1 MQAGDECTQ
10 TPRFRQYQFQ
20 AHSCHNSC
28 VKQNPVR
35 KADQAGNLADMA
47 ENLSQ
52 KEAAVAMEAIEKVYQ
67 KRADDA
73 VRDFRTWFD
82 AALLPIL
89 KDFAELAGA
98 KLTIRQDHFHDITAV
113 FTGRCGFDITAT
125 QKRMRMAMAAADHIS
140 VNRWSGSDEVEFSL
154 IFGFPENEE

>member
-1 MQAGDECTQ
+1 ME
-10 TPRFRQYQFQ
+10 
-20 AHSCHNSC
+20 
-28 VKQNPVR
+28 QNELLENNENDNVLEFDYTGT
-35 KADQAGNLADMA
+35 DQAGNLADMA

-52 KEAAVAMEAIEKVYQ
+52 EEAAAAIEAIEKVRRE
-67 KRADDA
+67 RADDA
-73 VRDFRTWFD
+73 VRDFRAWFD

-89 KDFAELAGA
+89 KGFAELTGA

-125 QKRMRMAMAAADHIS
+125 QKRMRMAMAVADHIS
-140 VNRWSGSDEVEFSL
+140 VNRWSGSDEVEFSM

>member
-1 MQAGDECTQ
+1 MEQNETLENDDVLEFDYTGADE
-10 TPRFRQYQFQ
+10 
-20 AHSCHNSC
+20 
-28 VKQNPVR
+28 
-35 KADQAGNLADMA
+35 ADNLADMA

-52 KEAAVAMEAIEKVYQ
+52 EEATAAMEAIEKVCQ
-67 KRADDA
+67 KRTDDA
-73 VRDFRTWFD
+73 VRDFRAWFD

-89 KDFAELAGA
+89 IDFAELAGA

-125 QKRMRMAMAAADHIS
+125 QKRMRMALAAADHIS
-140 VNRWSGSDEVEFSL
+140 VSRWPGSDEVEFSL